1 MKKLEEMKDKIE
13 GIDLDENYNEYE
25 DIEDLIN
32 EIKKK
37 YKNKKN
43 ENGEEYIKKLKN
55 LCLGYKN
62 WFNMKIGR
70 NSQKFNYI
78 R

>member
-1 MKKLEEMKDKIE
+1 MES
-13 GIDLDENYNEYE
+13 
-25 DIEDLIN
+25 
-32 EIKKK
+32 KKK